1 MAKMC
6 RLKTLDH
13 LDNNNCV
20 NMDAIFGTLCHEDVN
35 SSATSHVGAS
45 VPSKE
50 NKLITPQL

>member
-1 MAKMC
+1 MC